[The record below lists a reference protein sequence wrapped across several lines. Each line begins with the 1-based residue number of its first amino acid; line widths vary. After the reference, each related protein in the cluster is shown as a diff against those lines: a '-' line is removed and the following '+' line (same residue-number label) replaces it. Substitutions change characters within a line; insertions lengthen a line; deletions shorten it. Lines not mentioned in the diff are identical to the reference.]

1 MCEEKNLL
9 EEEKNL
15 LEEEKFSLCAALCV
29 EPDEMW
35 RYEKTVYRV
44 HGNRRQRL
52 LNGMWCLCA
61 DELGLMEVLE
71 NPEGIERSG
80 KRLGELRKRV
90 EVLKA
95 EIREIERDLK
105 EWNG

>member
-9 EEEKNL
+9 ED
-15 LEEEKFSLCAALCV
+15 EKFSLCAALCV

-35 RYEKTVYRV
+35 RYDGKVYRV
-44 HGNRRQRL
+44 HENRRQYL
-52 LNGMWCLCA
+52 EHGIWWSCA
-61 DELGLMEVLE
+61 DEAGLMEVLE

-90 EVLKA
+90 EELKK
-95 EIREIERDLK
+95 EIKEIERDMK